1 MKENTGNFRRGG
13 ADSLD
18 IQLCLA
24 HIVQLENLG
33 LGEKRSGRIVS
44 GAAVLLQA
52 SERLLRVSRRDKG
65 FWHQFRIITSEAS
78 RSSTAVV
85 YVHADN
91 ELHVLAM
98 NNAEAEVL
106 DLLVN
111 AQGTGVLRLL
121 WVAPSGDQRL
131 SLLQYDDC
139 LSRMHRQAPFAGT
152 SVATSSLYDT
162 VQAAIY
168 AIDSDA
174 VREVGVGTKK
184 LHRVI
189 VHCLTTLGM
198 LDQAGQLAQSM
209 NATKH

>member
-1 MKENTGNFRRGG
+1 MEKNTSSFRLGG
-13 ADSLD
+13 AGALD
-18 IQLCLA
+18 IRLGLA
-24 HIVQLENLG
+24 HIVRLEDFG
-33 LGEKRSGRIVS
+33 LGEMRSGQAVS

-52 SERLLRVSRRDKG
+52 SEHLLRVSRSDNG
-65 FWHQFRIITSEAS
+65 FWHRFGIITSEAN
-78 RSSTAVV
+78 RTSTALV
-85 YVHADN
+85 YVRADT

-98 NNAEAEVL
+98 NNAEPEVL

-111 AQGTGVLRLL
+111 AQSTGVLRLL

-152 SVATSSLYDT
+152 SVAKSSLYDT
-162 VQAAIY
+162 VLGAKY

-174 VREVGVGTKK
+174 LREVGVDIKK
-184 LHRVI
+184 LHTVI

-198 LDQAGQLAQSM
+198 LDQAGQLARSM
-209 NATKH
+209 TATKH